1 MSNQR
6 VNRTFDQLEVGDI
19 IFCRTTID
27 VDAIRY
33 LKLSGSSRQI
43 RQRTHP
49 MVIVHKDTSARVIT
63 GVQMTSKP
71 LSSIDSDKRKYF
83 EQSSAY
89 VGGHSGVMLKAGFNR
104 VQGGGTPAPI
114 VCCLPSSSLDTTHSC
129 CLTDSSCLIFFWKF
143 PSIKA
148 SEWQVDVNALPT
160 LGQEVADNER
170 NQVVASLAAAERKR
184 FAQEKA
190 AKEQQQG
197 SGSGSGKKGGK
208 KWEIKIR
215 STPEENK
222 HCYNS
227 YM

>member
-104 VQGGGTPAPI
+104 VQGGGTPAPV
-114 VCCLPSSSLDTTHSC
+114 VCLSSLFFTRYHSFM
-129 CLTDSSCLIFFWKF
+129 LFNWLFLFDFFLKVPIDQSQRVASRRQRATDSG
-143 PSIKA
+143 A
-148 SEWQVDVNALPT
+148 
-160 LGQEVADNER
+160 
-170 NQVVASLAAAERKR
+170 
-184 FAQEKA
+184 
-190 AKEQQQG
+190 
-197 SGSGSGKKGGK
+197 GG
-208 KWEIKIR
+208 R
-215 STPEENK
+215 G
-222 HCYNS
+222 
-227 YM
+227 